1 MRETIMS
8 GIFGISPAWGVTAVR
23 VMTGLLFVVHGYQKF
38 ARGLRDVSAYFA
50 KILIPFPGVLAPFI
64 ASLEVVGGI
73 LLIIGLLTRV
83 VSALF
88 AIEMLV
94 TTVWVKLALGAGWNA
109 SDLDRMLLVAGILMV
124 LAGPGAAAVDN
135 LVFKHDNKR
144 SIL

>member
-1 MRETIMS
+1 M
-8 GIFGISPAWGVTAVR
+8 
-23 VMTGLLFVVHGYQKF
+23 
-38 ARGLRDVSAYFA
+38 
-50 KILIPFPGVLAPFI
+50 APFI
-64 ASLEVVGGI
+64 ATLELIGGI

>member
-1 MRETIMS
+1 MIL
-8 GIFGISPAWGVTAVR
+8 AVIHLKLIDWL
-23 VMTGLLFVVHGYQKF
+23 VIGSYFLL
-38 ARGLRDVSAYFA
+38 
-50 KILIPFPGVLAPFI
+50 
-64 ASLEVVGGI
+64 

-109 SDLDRMLLVAGILMV
+109 SDLDRMLLVAGVLMI